1 MSYYEIE
8 WHGRPELTLAAGR
21 VKAGKAPRGGRH
33 VKTLEQAQGLIAR
46 YLKRCGSL
54 GGTVDAA
61 HSPRPVKVHGE

>member
-8 WHGRPELTLAAGR
+8 WHGRPENTLAAGH
-21 VKAGKAPRGGRH
+21 VKAGRAPRGGRH

-54 GGTVDAA
+54 GGTVE
-61 HSPRPVKVHGE
+61 PPPTPPPGKVHPE